1 MLLVTKVMYNKKMKI
16 MIDVKRISAEYLAD
30 FSIGPELGDNPTQQQ
45 IEELLEKKRSRVK
58 EIEDEISKFKGM
70 ISKSEYI
77 SEISELQE
85 LILDDERSINSY
97 EVQIEKLEGALQGKP
112 LYTEGYL
119 RFKENN
125 SRMHKRWELRKKY
138 GLSWFCVLNLKNRSC
153 WPVFFVH
160 N

>member
-1 MLLVTKVMYNKKMKI
+1 MSNVEKSV
-16 MIDVKRISAEYLAD
+16 AEYLAD
-30 FSIGPELGDNPTQQQ
+30 FSIGPKLGDNPTRQQ
-45 IEELLEKKRSRVK
+45 IEELLEEKRARLK
-58 EIEDEISKFKGM
+58 EIEDEISKFRGM
-70 ISKSEYI
+70 ISESEDI

-85 LILDDERSINSY
+85 LILDDEKSIKSY
-97 EVQIEKLEGALQGKP
+97 ETQIEKLEGALSGRP

-119 RFKENN
+119 RFKENT
-125 SRMHKRWELRKKY
+125 SRMFKRWELRKKY